1 MKNIL
6 LLCVQLLSICLLH
19 AQNGSNVAAYNP
31 HDFFVQNFNPPAGNA
46 FRSAKG
52 IPGPLYWQ
60 NNSSYLIHATFSEKD
75 TSVTGDVTI
84 TYTNNSPDQLDYL
97 WLQLDQNIFKPS
109 SRSVA
114 ATRYPG
120 DYFSVLGK
128 NNGGYQIKNVTISQ
142 GGKTYTTQPVIS
154 DTRMQ
159 PEAFFNAMQNY
170 FQQ

>member
-1 MKNIL
+1 MKKIL
-6 LLCVQLLSICLLH
+6 LLSVQLLSVCLLH
-19 AQNGSNVAAYNP
+19 AQNGSDAAAYNP
-31 HDFFVQNFNPPAGNA
+31 HDFFLQNFNPPAGNA

-60 NNSSYLIHATFSEKD
+60 NSASYLIHATLSEKD

-84 TYTNNSPDQLDYL
+84 SYINNSPDQLDYL
-97 WLQLDQNIFKPS
+97 WLQLDQNIFQSS

-128 NNGGYQIKNVTISQ
+128 SNGGYQIKDISIKQ
-142 GGKTYTTQPVIS
+142 LSLIHIS
-154 DTRMQ
+154 EPTRRT
-159 PEAFFNAMQNY
+159 PISYAVFCL
-170 FQQ
+170 

>member
-1 MKNIL
+1 MKIISALIL
-6 LLCVQLLSICLLH
+6 QFVSIGFLF
-19 AQNGSNVAAYNP
+19 AQPAGNDNAVYDP
-31 HDFFVQNFNPPAGNA
+31 HDLFVQIFNPPAGNA

-60 NNSSYLIHATFSEKD
+60 NSASYLIHATLSEKD

-84 TYTNNSPDQLDYL
+84 SYTNNSPDQLDYL

-120 DYFSVLGK
+120 DYFGVLGK
-128 NNGGYQIKNVTISQ
+128 IME
-142 GGKTYTTQPVIS
+142 VI
-154 DTRMQ
+154 TLKM
-159 PEAFFNAMQNY
+159 
-170 FQQ
+170 

>member
-1 MKNIL
+1 MKKIL
-6 LLCVQLLSICLLH
+6 LLSVQLLSISLLH
-19 AQNGSNVAAYNP
+19 AQNGSDVAAYNP

-114 ATRYPG
+114 ATPYPG
-120 DYFSVLGK
+120 DDFEVLGGA
-128 NNGGYQIKNVTISQ
+128 NGGYH
-142 GGKTYTTQPVIS
+142 IS
-154 DTRMQ
+154 DITVTHSGNTYNVQ
-159 PEAFFNAMQNY
+159 PI
-170 FQQ
+170 